1 MTTTAYQQKVDTLR
15 KQLSQDVPVAC
26 WLDRVQETQDGTLLV
41 SFGSGVSKPETL
53 SIASLNIQGCKHTEK
68 EEEQGKG
75 KGADK
80 LELLVRDFITGIV
93 NVWNALAHVYR
104 P

>member
-1 MTTTAYQQKVDTLR
+1 MLDL
-15 KQLSQDVPVAC
+15 PV
-26 WLDRVQETQDGTLLV
+26 GTCMLMLC
-41 SFGSGVSKPETL
+41 PETL

-80 LELLVRDFITGIV
+80 LDAMEAAITCTAQKPTLLKALKLKAIFSLIV
-93 NVWNALAHVYR
+93 TTLLMKEMIYVTD
-104 P
+104 